1 MNSLEFFENQI
12 DTLYERVRL
21 LKTYQKEQV
30 LNEEIFQDMKINS
43 DADLIE
49 ECLQDL
55 QHQID
60 KLYAYYYCLL
70 YTSPSPRDCS

>member
-60 KLYAYYYCLL
+60 KLYVLL
-70 YTSPSPRDCS
+70 CVLLERI

>member
-60 KLYAYYYCLL
+60 KLYVYYYYAC
-70 YTSPSPRDCS
+70 YWKEFKEGE

>member
-60 KLYAYYYCLL
+60 KLYVYYYAC
-70 YTSPSPRDCS
+70 YWKEFKEGE

>member
-60 KLYAYYYCLL
+60 KLYVYYYYYAC
-70 YTSPSPRDCS
+70 